1 MEKVEFKCNI
11 DSDSSNYAFTWS
23 RDGKEIGGSDPNVLL
38 SGEGSVLK
46 MTAAAETYS
55 GDYTCKVHDATT
67 GRNTSA
73 GNSLKLK
80 VYRKFYRDDLFF
92 LMSA

>member
-11 DSDSSNYAFTWS
+11 DSDSSNYNFTWS

-38 SGEGSVLK
+38 TGEGSLLTI
-46 MTAAAETYS
+46 TAAAETYS
-55 GDYTCKVHDATT
+55 GGYTCKVHDITT

-73 GNSLKLK
+73 TNSVNLK
-80 VYRKFYRDDLFF
+80 VHRKFYRDNLFF